1 VVILAVLGRGVIPAG
16 EPLLKA
22 DDLGL
27 TRGDGIFT
35 TMNVRGGNP
44 WLLEDHLLRLQASA
58 ANMGLDLPA
67 PEKLAELA
75 GQACAHWDPQVE
87 AGLKMVCTRGS
98 ESSGVPT
105 VFATLFP
112 VPATARGL
120 RDSGVSLKTLS
131 YGYPAEARQ
140 DTPWLLGGTK
150 TLSYAINMASQRHA
164 LASGFD
170 DALWVSSDGYA
181 LEGPTSSLVWHE
193 GGELV
198 TVPSA
203 ATGILPGIS
212 AAYALAHAGDLGLAA
227 GSRMITPAELAEV
240 SGAWLVSS
248 VRGIVP
254 IRAVD
259 RVPLKESPKHTALR
273 SLLGF

>member
-1 VVILAVLGRGVIPAG
+1 VLGRGVIPAD
-16 EPLLKA
+16 EPFLTA

-44 WLLEDHLLRLQASA
+44 WLLEEHLLRLQASA
-58 ANMGLDLPA
+58 ANMGIDLPA

-75 GQACAHWDPQVE
+75 GQACAQWDPQVE

-98 ESSGVPT
+98 ESLGVPT

-112 VPATARGL
+112 VPASSREA
-120 RDSGVSLKTLS
+120 RDSGVCLKTLS
-131 YGYPAEARQ
+131 LGYPAEARR
-140 DTPWLLGGTK
+140 DAPWLLGGSK

-164 LASGFD
+164 QANGFD

-181 LEGPTSSLVWHE
+181 LEGPTSTLIWHE
-193 GGELV
+193 GDELV
-198 TVPSA
+198 TVPA
-203 ATGILPGIS
+203 ARTGILPGIT
-212 AAYALAHAGDLGLAA
+212 AAFAMSHSSELGLVA
-227 GSRMITPAELAEV
+227 GERMITPGELSDV
-240 SGAWLVSS
+240 SGAWMVSS

-259 RVPLKESPKHTALR
+259 GVPLKESSKHKALR
-273 SLLGF
+273 DLLGF

>member
-1 VVILAVLGRGVIPAG
+1 VLGRGVIPVDEAFI
-16 EPLLKA
+16 KA

-58 ANMGLDLPA
+58 ANLGIDLPS
-67 PEKLAELA
+67 PETLAELA

-105 VFATLFP
+105 VFATITP
-112 VPATARGL
+112 VAATSRAL
-120 RDSGVSLKTLS
+120 RDSGVTLKTLS
-131 YGYPAEARQ
+131 YGYQAEARR
-140 DTPWLLGGTK
+140 DAPWLLGGSK

-164 LASGFD
+164 QANGFD
-170 DALWVSSDGYA
+170 DALWVSSDGFA
-181 LEGPTSSLVWHE
+181 LEGPTSTLIWHE
-193 GGELV
+193 GDELV

-203 ATGILPGIS
+203 RTGILPGIT
-212 AAYALAHAGDLGLAA
+212 AAFALAHAGEIGLGTAERMVT
-227 GSRMITPAELAEV
+227 SRELPEMA
-240 SGAWLVSS
+240 GAWLVSS

-254 IRAVD
+254 IRALD
-259 RVPLKESPKHTALR
+259 GVPLKESSKHRALR
-273 SLLGF
+273 ELLGF

>member
-1 VVILAVLGRGVIPAG
+1 MLGRGVIPAG
-16 EPLLKA
+16 EPFLTA

-44 WLLEDHLLRLQASA
+44 WLLEDHLLRMQASA
-58 ANMGLDLPA
+58 ANMGLDIPA

-75 GQACAHWDPQVE
+75 GQACAQWDPQVE

-98 ESSGVPT
+98 ESTGVPT

-112 VPATARGL
+112 VPASSRAAR
-120 RDSGVSLKTLS
+120 DNGVSLKSLS
-131 YGYPAEARQ
+131 YGYPAEARR
-140 DTPWLLGGTK
+140 DAPWLLGGTK

-164 LASGFD
+164 QAGGFD
-170 DALWVSSDGYA
+170 DALWVSSDGFA
-181 LEGPTSSLVWHE
+181 LEGPTSTLIWHE
-193 GGELV
+193 GDQLV

-203 ATGILPGIS
+203 STGILPGIT
-212 AAYALAHAGDLGLAA
+212 AAYALSHAGDLGLVA
-227 GSRMITPAELAEV
+227 GERMIAPQQLAEV
-240 SGAWLVSS
+240 SGAWMVSS

-254 IRAVD
+254 IRALD
-259 RVPLKESPKHTALR
+259 RVPLKESPKHKALR
-273 SLLGF
+273 DLLGF

>member
-1 VVILAVLGRGVIPAG
+1 MLGRGVIPAG
-16 EPLLKA
+16 QPFLTA

-35 TMNVRGGNP
+35 TMNVRDGNP

-58 ANMGLDLPA
+58 ANMGLDIPS
-67 PEKLAELA
+67 PETLAELA
-75 GQACAHWDPQVE
+75 GQACAQWDPQVE

-98 ESSGVPT
+98 ESTGVPT

-112 VPATARGL
+112 VPATTRAL

-131 YGYPAEARQ
+131 YGYPAEARR
-140 DTPWLLGGTK
+140 DAPWLLGGTK

-164 LASGFD
+164 QANGFD
-170 DALWVSSDGYA
+170 DALWVSSDGFA
-181 LEGPTSSLVWHE
+181 LEGPTSTLIWHE
-193 GGELV
+193 GDQLV

-203 ATGILPGIS
+203 ATGILPGIT
-212 AAYALAHAGDLGLAA
+212 AAYALSHADHLALAA
-227 GSRMITPAELAEV
+227 AERMVTPEGLAEV
-240 SGAWLVSS
+240 SGGWMVSS

-259 RVPLKESPKHTALR
+259 GVPLKESPKHKALR
-273 SLLGF
+273 DLLGF